1 MYDVYSRFSSKIK
14 LINETH
20 LENMDSFVLI
30 ADKKSLAISSPFKF
44 FATDLG
50 QFNQNLN
57 LFCTLYEKSESSKPS
72 PKVEPFHPQI
82 LSKTHSS
89 LEFYLIRS
97 S

>member
-1 MYDVYSRFSSKIK
+1 MYNVYSRFSSKIK
-14 LINETH
+14 LIKETH

-30 ADKKSLAISSPFKF
+30 ADQKSLAISSPFKF

-72 PKVEPFHPQI
+72 PK
-82 LSKTHSS
+82 S
-89 LEFYLIRS
+89 
-97 S
+97 